1 MNKGRFVLDTNVLLS
16 TLLFPVGRLSWI
28 RHAWQSEAF
37 RPLASRNT
45 VEELMRVI
53 CYPKFR
59 LTDED
64 RQDLLEDYLPWCES
78 ILVPDILEVPSCR
91 DPWDRPFLQL
101 ALAGEAE
108 GLVTGDQDLLV
119 LADTFSVPIIPPVRF
134 RHLLF
139 PS

>member
-1 MNKGRFVLDTNVLLS
+1 
-16 TLLFPVGRLSWI
+16 
-28 RHAWQSEAF
+28 
-37 RPLASRNT
+37 
-45 VEELMRVI
+45 MRVI